1 MARLTVFFK
10 DKAIHSDLF
19 DNGVIH
25 IGRDE
30 TNDLTIDS
38 LAVAPAHA
46 ALVIRDGSCII
57 KQLNDDFPLIVNRVK
72 IKECHLN
79 NNDTISIGKHDIVYN
94 TTEPAPEQVRHIT
107 ANNKDSKPIDD
118 DKAGAHPLITVAN
131 LQVMDGPNIGKILLL
146 KNAMTRL
153 GHSGSGLVVISRRK
167 EGYFIAALENKS
179 QITVNNQP
187 LDDNSL
193 KLSNN
198 DVIVIDSTSL
208 QFFLC

>member
-19 DNGVIH
+19 ENGVVH

-72 IKECHLN
+72 VKECHLN
-79 NNDTISIGKHDIVYN
+79 NNDTISIGKHDIIYN
-94 TTEPAPEQVRHIT
+94 TTEAASEQVRQIT
-107 ANNKDSKPIDD
+107 ASNKDTKPTDH
-118 DKAGAHPLITVAN
+118 KAGAHPAITAAN

-153 GHSGSGLVVISRRK
+153 GHSDSGMVVISRRK
-167 EGYFIAALENKS
+167 EGYFIAALENKT
-179 QITVNNQP
+179 QITINDQP

-193 KLSNN
+193 KLNNN
-198 DVIVIDSTSL
+198 DVIVIDDTSL

>member
-10 DKAIHSDLF
+10 DKAIHSDRF
-19 DNGVIH
+19 EDGVIH

-30 TNDLTIDS
+30 TNDITIDS

-72 IKECHLN
+72 VKECHLN
-79 NNDTISIGKHDIVYN
+79 NNDTISIGKHDIIYN
-94 TTEPAPEQVRHIT
+94 TTEPASEQVRQIIASSEDT
-107 ANNKDSKPIDD
+107 KPIDH
-118 DKAGAHPLITVAN
+118 KTGAHTPITVAN

-198 DVIVIDSTSL
+198 DVIVIDGTSL
-208 QFFLC
+208 QFFLS

>member
-19 DNGVIH
+19 ENGVIH

-72 IKECHLN
+72 VKECHLN
-79 NNDTISIGKHDIVYN
+79 NNDTISVGKHDIIYN
-94 TTEPAPEQVRHIT
+94 TTESASEQVRQN
-107 ANNKDSKPIDD
+107 AASSKDSKPTDH
-118 DKAGAHPLITVAN
+118 KTGAHPPITAAN

-153 GHSGSGLVVISRRK
+153 GHSGSGMAVISRRK

-198 DVIVIDSTSL
+198 DVIVIDGTSL

>member
-19 DNGVIH
+19 ENGVIH

-72 IKECHLN
+72 VKECHLN
-79 NNDTISIGKHDIVYN
+79 NNDTISVGKHDIIYN
-94 TTEPAPEQVRHIT
+94 TTESASEQVRQN
-107 ANNKDSKPIDD
+107 AASNKDSKPMDH
-118 DKAGAHPLITVAN
+118 KTGAHQPITAAN

-153 GHSGSGLVVISRRK
+153 GHSGSGMVVISRRK

-198 DVIVIDSTSL
+198 DVIVIDGTSL